1 MEAWHVFVV
10 DVTATAMRM
19 GATASVCAAAHA
31 AIQALAAEERTR
43 VAVMT
48 FDDRV
53 HFYSLKGGTTRM
65 MIMPDIEVLL
75 CFALLCVYATTFW
88 TCTLAIAFK

>member
-1 MEAWHVFVV
+1 MEAWHLFVV

-19 GATASVCAAAHA
+19 GATASVCAAARA
-31 AIQALAAEERTR
+31 AVEALATEERSR

-53 HFYSLKGGTTRM
+53 HFYSLKGGATRM
-65 MIMPDIEVLL
+65 IIMPDIEVLPL
-75 CFALLCVYATTFW
+75 WHSNELLCSAAL
-88 TCTLAIAFK
+88 CCDALSQA